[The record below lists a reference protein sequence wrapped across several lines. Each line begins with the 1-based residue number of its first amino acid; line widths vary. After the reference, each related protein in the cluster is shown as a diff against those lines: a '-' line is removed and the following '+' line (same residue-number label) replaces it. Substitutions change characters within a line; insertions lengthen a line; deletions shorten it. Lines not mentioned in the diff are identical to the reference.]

1 MIVSLGKGQYLLFS
15 FAFFICIIIIFL
27 FRPSPKMFL
36 KRTFLV
42 FLYPLAASIFIPFVS
57 DGNAVLSFNPGM
69 LSLTVTDNGIA
80 TFLTV
85 IIKSFLSVL
94 LMASLIVS
102 TDERELLHGLRK
114 MHLPKILVSMI
125 FLMYR
130 YIFLIRDEFKTGQL
144 AINSRVFEKSYKTIN
159 KKLAFLIGN
168 VFIRSI
174 DRAESVYR
182 SMESRGF
189 DGNFYIIEKD
199 SRIEAANIISLCIFI
214 LMPLSVK
221 LIELVNII

>member
-1 MIVSLGKGQYLLFS
+1 ML
-15 FAFFICIIIIFL
+15 
-27 FRPSPKMFL
+27 L

-42 FLYPLAASIFIPFVS
+42 FLYPLAVSIFIPFVN
-57 DGNAVLSFNPGM
+57 DGNAVLSFNAGM

-85 IIKSFLSVL
+85 TIKSFLSVL

-114 MHLPKILVSMI
+114 MYLPKILVSMI

-159 KKLAFLIGN
+159 KKLTFLIGN

-199 SRIEAANIISLCIFI
+199 SRIEAVNIISLCIFI

>member
-1 MIVSLGKGQYLLFS
+1 
-15 FAFFICIIIIFL
+15 
-27 FRPSPKMFL
+27 MFL
-36 KRTFLV
+36 KRAFLV
-42 FLYPLAASIFIPFVS
+42 FMYPLAASIFIPFVNN
-57 DGNAVLSFNPGM
+57 GNAVLSFNLGM
-69 LSLTVTDNGIA
+69 FSLTVTDNGIA

-102 TDERELLHGLRK
+102 TNERELLHGLRK
-114 MHLPKILVSMI
+114 MYLPKILVSMI

-168 VFIRSI
+168 VLIRSI

-199 SRIEAANIISLCIFI
+199 SRIEAVNIVSLCIFI
-214 LMPLSVK
+214 LMPLSIK
-221 LIELVNII
+221 LIELVNIT

>member
-1 MIVSLGKGQYLLFS
+1 M
-15 FAFFICIIIIFL
+15 FF
-27 FRPSPKMFL
+27 
-36 KRTFLV
+36 KRVFLV
-42 FLYPLAASIFIPFVS
+42 FMYPLAASIFIPFVNN
-57 DGNAVLSFNPGM
+57 GNAVLSFTPGM
-69 LSLTVTDNGIA
+69 FNLTVTDNGIA
-80 TFLTV
+80 IFLTV

-114 MHLPKILVSMI
+114 MYLPKILVSMI

-168 VFIRSI
+168 VLIRSI

-199 SRIEAANIISLCIFI
+199 SRIEAVNIISLCIFI

-221 LIELVNII
+221 LIELVNIT

>member
-1 MIVSLGKGQYLLFS
+1 
-15 FAFFICIIIIFL
+15 
-27 FRPSPKMFL
+27 
-36 KRTFLV
+36 
-42 FLYPLAASIFIPFVS
+42 
-57 DGNAVLSFNPGM
+57 
-69 LSLTVTDNGIA
+69 
-80 TFLTV
+80 
-85 IIKSFLSVL
+85 
-94 LMASLIVS
+94 
-102 TDERELLHGLRK
+102 
-114 MHLPKILVSMI
+114 
-125 FLMYR
+125 MYR

-168 VFIRSI
+168 VLIRSI

-199 SRIEAANIISLCIFI
+199 SKIEAVNIISLCIFI